1 MEQSKLDKF
10 FLRLA
15 HKRPRV
21 EDSADSQDSQNV
33 FGVDALE
40 ENDTDTHSITDENV
54 EESLCSGNTSSATR
68 RGSTSTSD
76 SVYTDVVVV
85 DQPR

>member
-10 FLRLA
+10 FSRLA

-40 ENDTDTHSITDENV
+40 ENDTDTHSTR
-54 EESLCSGNTSSATR
+54 NTCMQ
-68 RGSTSTSD
+68 
-76 SVYTDVVVV
+76 
-85 DQPR
+85 QPSPN